1 VPEYVLI
8 FNKSKMKRFL
18 FFLIFLTWFVS
29 DSYSQD
35 KKYTIRSG
43 AGYYLDTFGMVGG
56 QIIWIEGGVGLNTG
70 FFVNGRISMANINW
84 EISQG
89 AFKGYNTIALRQ
101 MADLTFSR
109 PLKLKGNHLLEPGIG
124 LKLKKEYHYFPDFGY
139 YGGSGQPVFY
149 TEYSSIFYEIGF
161 TMYIDY
167 NYQFSNGF
175 YVGLRTDTNVMWAV
189 GFEGLTISPIL
200 GFKF

>member
-1 VPEYVLI
+1 MTQKV
-8 FNKSKMKRFL
+8 FL
-18 FFLIFLTWFVS
+18 FIICLGLFSSSF
-29 DSYSQD
+29 SQE
-35 KKYTIRSG
+35 KKITFRSG

-56 QIIWIEGGVGLNTG
+56 QIIWMEGGARLNTG
-70 FFVNGRISMANINW
+70 FFVNGRVSMANINW

-101 MADLTFSR
+101 MVDLTFSR
-109 PLKLKGNHLLEPGIG
+109 PVKLKGMHFLEPGIG
-124 LKLKKEYHYFPDFGY
+124 IKFKKEFHYLPDFGY
-139 YGGSGQPVFY
+139 YGGSGSPVFY

-161 TMYIDY
+161 TMYLDY

-175 YVGLRTDTNVMWAV
+175 YLGLRTDTNVMWAV

-200 GFKF
+200 GFRF